1 MYSEKQSMK
10 DRRIAISFQKE
21 TNELLLDVLSDGEK
35 RRLKLITD
43 AEEEE
48 LKLRRDAKI
57 RQLNQL
63 KQSLSA
69 AKEAVKEAEN
79 AMAIDNSQANATAL
93 QEAKNK
99 FNALLQQQK
108 DFEVQRDA
116 LTSSMEVARQK
127 AEEKRAQIKKIAAE
141 NLNRSLSGID
151 RIEYQRQIKERAEQA
166 LEEERFNAKLGQTRL
181 KQITQQKRQLGQE
194 IAKEQDA
201 QKREQLQQ
209 QLDAIEEE
217 RKVLDKQY
225 GIHKK
230 NGQLIQNE
238 SMKRVKNLQDASSN
252 AEEEEKKL
260 QKYSLN
266 GVVGARKKFLEDD
279 TKAREQENAKLKTNI
294 AIDEGR
300 RKELLSKGEENLS
313 DEEKALLEQLGKNI
327 AENSEKVKENNKQ
340 ISKNT
345 LQLGKEAAKDKAKE
359 LFNQGLK
366 EIDNKISIFY
376 GNAAKYN
383 ARLYGIESGSSAF
396 GGIPVVSGGI
406 FGQQAYNRLLN
417 TVSQQ
422 IGLNPL
428 VSQVAVIQNIQKLID
443 SGVAQNV
450 ELRAYLATISDNIA
464 STFDAMD
471 GVLLRLTRIQQSDS
485 TAYRLGME
493 AALTEFFNKKFADST
508 FMNDMHDTVFGA
520 IYDANSLMTAEE
532 SSEFE
537 YVVQKWLGSLYSVG
551 MSQEGIQKIATGLN
565 YLGTGNYSGM
575 ASDES
580 LQNIFAMSASRAGL
594 NYAELLQRGLD
605 KSSVNKL
612 LESMVGYL
620 RDISQNTLDNKVV
633 ANAFSNVFGMSV
645 SDMSSILNLSD
656 EDISSI
662 VNETLT
668 YKGMGENLVAAT
680 GRILKNTHISQL
692 TNNLFDNAVTT
703 AATGIGDSIV
713 NYVIWKTAN
722 TLMDLGIDVP
732 LPFVNVLGFGVD
744 LHTTLLSLV
753 KTGVAGISLMGQLIS
768 GVLGGSLNNVGMFL
782 GLGNVDSLY
791 NSWGATQVTERGQ
804 TRQDI
809 LKGLQ
814 RYKSY
819 SVSIDAPFQRAPLP
833 QEFQEEQWTDEKG
846 GGNTEDIQK
855 QSLTNASDDA
865 KDMGDTINGQEGMP
879 EKTTADIYDALF
891 TYKFPVY
898 TIDLLALGQVVNKSP
913 TTQSKLSYLN
923 YINSI
928 ADADISK
935 LKEDSKSYDEQVYKS
950 VTSSVQEISSE
961 IPNLLLPFTS
971 EDDQSVLKVDIN
983 NIKDVA
989 KETLKQMITEAI
1001 IAYKLQV
1008 SQKSTAIGPNGEPI
1022 EDEPVESVE
1031 SQLQK
1036 ILQALNGELNVS
1048 VKSVDPGGMSF
1059 FV

>member
-35 RRLKLITD
+35 RRLQLITD
-43 AEEEE
+43 AEEKE

-79 AMAIDNSQANATAL
+79 AMAIDSSQANATAL

-238 SMKRVKNLQDASSN
+238 SMKRVKNLQNASSN

-279 TKAREQENAKLKTNI
+279 TKAREQENVKLKTNI

-345 LQLGKEAAKDKAKE
+345 LQLGKQAAADKAME
-359 LFNQGLK
+359 LLNQGLK

-406 FGQQAYNRLLN
+406 FGQQAYNKLLN

-422 IGLNPL
+422 VGLNPL

-537 YVVQKWLGSLYSVG
+537 YTVQKWLGSLYSVG

-668 YKGMGENLVAAT
+668 YEGMGKNLVAAT

-732 LPFVNVLGFGVD
+732 LPFINVMGFGVD

-819 SVSIDAPFQRAPLP
+819 SASIDAPFQRAPLP
-833 QEFQEEQWTDEKG
+833 QEFQEEQWIDEKG

-898 TIDLLALGQVVNKSP
+898 TVDLLALGQVVNKSP

-935 LKEDSKSYDEQVYKS
+935 LKEDSKSYDEQIYKS
-950 VTSSVQEISSE
+950 VTSSVQDISSE

-971 EDDQSVLKVDIN
+971 EDDQGVLKVDIN